1 MTNNGTP
8 PDFGLQPLPEDYRIA
23 NRPSRIAQG
32 HTVAEWFEE
41 GAKMA
46 TTKPTHRAEIE
57 ARVAG
62 SKDLYD
68 CYPIAFH
75 AESIELAEA
84 ELRGY
89 DFCLEDMADV
99 FAAFKALVKF
109 GKTNPYQGLG
119 DAKDYPGDVFRKA
132 RAVLA
137 RHA

>member
-46 TTKPTHRAEIE
+46 TTKPTHREKIE
-57 ARVAG
+57 AAIKQLPEQLNEGQYQQWVSLKETLRV
-62 SKDLYD
+62 YD
-68 CYPIAFH
+68 
-75 AESIELAEA
+75 
-84 ELRGY
+84 R
-89 DFCLEDMADV
+89 CLEDMADV
-99 FAAFKALVKF
+99 FEALRQMHC
-109 GKTNPYQGLG
+109 TCQNPEPYDWPHDESNTDCNLSIAR
-119 DAKDYPGDVFRKA
+119 DA
-132 RAVLA
+132 LA